1 VRQPASWLLRP
12 RLRPRWVTSP
22 GARVN
27 TGVEGLRGGHAVGWA
42 ELGSCAYIASSPR
55 CLRSCVRQPAS
66 WLLRPRLRPAVRP
79 YSDAKRKL
87 RIVTLVVSGR
97 SLTRPLHDAPPIPL
111 YTTVPGVPGATRTTL
126 GFGICPSFKGYFLSR
141 RAKP

>member
-1 VRQPASWLLRP
+1 MQGLGPP
-12 RLRPRWVTSP
+12 RK
-22 GARVN
+22 
-27 TGVEGLRGGHAVGWA
+27 LRGGASQ
-42 ELGSCAYIASSPR
+42 GSQ
-55 CLRSCVRQPAS
+55 L
-66 WLLRPRLRPAVRP
+66 AVRT
-79 YSDAKRKL
+79 SLNAKQRRKKL